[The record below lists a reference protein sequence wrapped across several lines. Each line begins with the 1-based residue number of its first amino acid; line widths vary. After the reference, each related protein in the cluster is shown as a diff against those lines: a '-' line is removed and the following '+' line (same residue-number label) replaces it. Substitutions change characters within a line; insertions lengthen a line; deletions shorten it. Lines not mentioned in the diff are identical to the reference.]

1 MHPNACYTRNGIN
14 AWSVFFLFREIIA
27 EWAQNDYNV
36 LGKNQTFGN
45 KSKIERSVQAQ
56 YIGMI
61 SECKKQCDKI
71 DEEPCDEKGLRDR
84 ER

>member
-1 MHPNACYTRNGIN
+1 MERIDASECLLHTQRNKCVI
-14 AWSVFFLFREIIA
+14 SFFLFREIIA

-61 SECKKQCDKI
+61 SEW
-71 DEEPCDEKGLRDR
+71 EM
-84 ER
+84 